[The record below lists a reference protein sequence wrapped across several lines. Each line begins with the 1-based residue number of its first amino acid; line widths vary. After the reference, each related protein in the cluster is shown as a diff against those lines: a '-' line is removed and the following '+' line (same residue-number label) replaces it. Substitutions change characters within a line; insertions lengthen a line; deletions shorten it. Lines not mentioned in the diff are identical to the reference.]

1 MDMKEKN
8 HIGWYNL
15 PEDYRNKLEIT
26 NDLFQKLR
34 HEGAWGIQ
42 KEVDKY
48 GGVSLGVIA
57 VLRRYSTLCYDTIMP
72 RLAEVIAS
80 KELRIAIFP
89 CGMKMVDIV
98 FYNPCNL

>member
-1 MDMKEKN
+1 MKQKN

-34 HEGAWGIQ
+34 HDGAWGIQ
-42 KEVDKY
+42 KEIDKY
-48 GGVSLGVIA
+48 GGSSFGVLA
-57 VLRRYSTLCYDTIMP
+57 VLRRHHCLCYDTIMP
-72 RLAEVIAS
+72 RMADVIVE

-89 CGMKMVDIV
+89 VGMKVVDIV
-98 FYNPCNL
+98 FYQPT